1 MKRPYLVHFLSIF
14 TDEFIS
20 IKAYSGIKDNNL
32 GPSGEFRPSFP
43 LQNFY
48 LLRSHHFNC
57 KFVGIDQSGR
67 EIYTKFVESDNF
79 GNFNFK
85 VPLTETT
92 KDISKWQIYETSYYP
107 GVELHLGCFIPM
119 ILESP
124 KKYVICDFDKTLVD
138 TRYSTTKE
146 LYHSL
151 TSPIESYPTVIPG
164 VNLFKSFIEKDYSP
178 FIVSASPHFY
188 ENAIKDWLYKNGI
201 YTAGILLKDYR
212 HAFHPFSGELTPKDI
227 KVHGLYK
234 LNHLLNIILL
244 GGFPSEVIMIGDSH
258 ESDPT
263 IYLIFAKLLKG
274 SHDPWAV
281 WNSIKQF
288 PIFNS
293 SKAQSSKILNKFYQL
308 KNLKLRHKEDHS
320 IKIKIY
326 IRKIRENEKIKIPT
340 ALEKDAKDIIF
351 FS

>member
-14 TDEFIS
+14 TDDFIS
-20 IKAYSGIKDNNL
+20 IKAYGGMKDVE
-32 GPSGEFRPSFP
+32 PPTETKISPAFP
-43 LQNFY
+43 LQNFN
-48 LLRSHHFNC
+48 LLQSHHFNC
-57 KFVGIDQSGR
+57 KFVGIDKNGQ

-92 KDISKWQIYETSYYP
+92 QNITKWQIYETSFHS
-107 GVELHLGCFIPM
+107 GIEIHLGCFIP
-119 ILESP
+119 IFLKFP
-124 KKYVICDFDKTLVD
+124 KRFAICDFDKTLVD

-151 TSPIESYPTVIPG
+151 TSPIESFPTVQPG
-164 VNLFKSFIEKDYSP
+164 VNLLKSLIEKEYNP

-188 ENAIKDWLYKNGI
+188 ENAIQDWLYKNGI

-234 LNHLLNIILL
+234 LNHLLNIVMMS
-244 GGFPSEVIMIGDSH
+244 GYPSEVAMIGDSH

-263 IYLIFAKLLKG
+263 IYLIFQRLLKG
-274 SHDPWAV
+274 STDPWSV
-281 WNSIKQF
+281 WNGIKQL
-288 PIFNS
+288 PIFKS
-293 SKAQSSKILNKFYQL
+293 SRNQSSKILNKIYQL
-308 KNLKLRHKEDHS
+308 KNLKIRANANEEVKVH
-320 IKIKIY
+320 IY
-326 IRKIRENEKIKIPT
+326 IRRIGENAVIKIPEI
-340 ALEKDAKDIIF
+340 LKEDAKNIQYF
-351 FS
+351 